1 MNKTMLVCTDGSA
14 YADTACEYAVALAG
28 PLGARL
34 TGLHVMDSRVLE
46 GPLMADISGWIGA
59 SPYAAQLPQ
68 FSELLQ
74 QKSAS
79 IMDAFRDRCAQAGRE
94 SETLVKT
101 GHPAREILDEAGAV
115 DWLVL
120 GQKGEHGEFVG
131 ESLGSIAERVVRHAP
146 GSCLVCPELYRG
158 IRRILVA
165 YDASPHAKQALT
177 QAVEW
182 ARSLGAELT
191 VVSVEEAEA
200 SRDAAACAREGAVQA
215 KTLGVEARAQ
225 TARGKA
231 GPVLLEQA
239 VQGDADLIVI
249 GAFGHTRIR
258 EFILGSAAAHVLTH
272 ASVPVLMVR

>member
-1 MNKTMLVCTDGSA
+1 MKKTMMVCTDGSA

-28 PLGARL
+28 PVGARL

-79 IMDAFRDRCAQAGRE
+79 IMDAFRDRCDKAGCE

-101 GHPAREILDEAGAV
+101 GHPAREILDEAATV

-131 ESLGSIAERVVRHAP
+131 EALGSIAERIVRHAP
-146 GSCLVCPELYRG
+146 RSCLVCPELYRG

-165 YDASPHAKQALT
+165 YDASAHAEQALE
-177 QAVEW
+177 QAITW
-182 ARSLGAELT
+182 ARALSAELT
-191 VVSVEEAEA
+191 VLSVEEGDAA
-200 SRDAAACAREGAVQA
+200 RDAAACAKGGAGKA
-215 KTLGVEARAQ
+215 KDLGIAARALN
-225 TARGKA
+225 ADGKA
-231 GPVLLEQA
+231 GPVILDQA
-239 VQGDADLIVI
+239 GQWDADLIVI
-249 GAFGHTRIR
+249 GAFGHSRIR